1 MNRAQMMR
9 ATFTIAI
16 AFLCGTAAAA
26 PQEVTCESP
35 CECSSA
41 HGKGRWAVKNDPSTP
56 PSDANAIQAVT
67 PSDIFSWPIPDVHL
81 TQHSERTGR
90 EQNWFSLTGRVVAV
104 KVEADGDL
112 HIELSDATGDK
123 QGMVVVEIPLGPL
136 WCDIRT
142 TVFSWTPT
150 RFPFQ
155 TRSTKR
161 LKVIK
166 PPIIT
171 VIGKAFWDIG
181 HAPKDQSNQRKYMPG
196 YAVWEIHPV
205 MKLDIR

>member
-1 MNRAQMMR
+1 MMR

-16 AFLCGTAAAA
+16 AFLCSTAAATE
-26 PQEVTCESP
+26 QEVTCESP
-35 CECSSA
+35 CSCSSA
-41 HGKGRWAVKNDPSTP
+41 HGKGRWLVKNDPSSP
-56 PSDANAIQAVT
+56 PTDASAIQSVT
-67 PSDIFSWPIPDVHL
+67 PSDIFSWPGPDIHL
-81 TQHSERTGR
+81 TQHSERTGI
-90 EQNWFSLTGRVVAV
+90 ENNWFAVTGRVVAV

-112 HIELSDATGDK
+112 HIALSDATGDK
-123 QGMVVVEIPLGPL
+123 QGIVVTEIPLGPR

-142 TVFSWTPT
+142 TVFSWSPT

-205 MKLDIR
+205 MKLDVQ